1 MDRAVEEGLTEGLLE
16 HAVVGTLALACE
28 ELGVVVRCRDE
39 GKDLTRLGLNGD
51 DSATLTAH
59 HALAQLLQARVNGER
74 EVTPRDGSAVVRAA
88 VQTSLDTAT
97 GIAVED
103 LLTLDAT
110 QYLFVGALYSAS
122 ADEVPAHD
130 RAITLEVGKAGFGEV
145 AQEVG
150 GIVVVVLSD
159 RTGAHR
165 EARELI
171 QLLLKASYFLGLE
184 L

>member
-1 MDRAVEEGLTEGLLE
+1 M
-16 HAVVGTLALACE
+16 
-28 ELGVVVRCRDE
+28 
-39 GKDLTRLGLNGD
+39 
-51 DSATLTAH
+51 
-59 HALAQLLQARVNGER
+59 QASIDGER
-74 EVTPRDGSAVVRAA
+74 EVTPWDGSTVVRTAI
-88 VQTSLDTAT
+88 QTPLDTAT

-110 QYLFVGALYSAS
+110 QYLFVGALYPAS
-122 ADEVPAHD
+122 SDEVPAHD
-130 RAITLEVGKAGFGEV
+130 RAVTLEVGEAGFGEV

-159 RTGAHR
+159 GTGAHR

-171 QLLLKASYFLGLE
+171 QLLLEASYLLGLE